1 MELLTLVLTGIL
13 TLVSPVGVTF
23 DNIAEGDIREALHD
37 AEQLEV
43 RLDNAPN
50 YALLRGNI
58 QRLRFAGRGLY
69 VTPELRIDT
78 VEIES
83 DPIAVD
89 INRLNQEDA
98 TSIPRFLREP
108 LQGAMRVVITEADL
122 NRALRSQAAAEPLRE
137 LGIGITR
144 TNDPEAQSDPQRFQ
158 IVNPEV
164 EFLANNRVRFQ
175 LEIADRRDNESVQIV
190 LETGL
195 ASVNGA
201 RIQAVNPTILINNEE
216 APTQLITLFS
226 RILDRALDLRKY
238 EERGLLARV
247 LKFELDSDRLEIA
260 AFIRIDQPDALSVL
274 TSE

>member
-13 TLVSPVGVTF
+13 TLVSPVGATF

-37 AEQLEV
+37 AEQLVV

-50 YALLRGNI
+50 YSLLRGNI

-69 VTPELRIDT
+69 VTPDLRIDT

-89 INRLNQEDA
+89 INRLNQEDRS
-98 TSIPRFLREP
+98 SIPRFLREP
-108 LQGAMRVVITEADL
+108 LQGAMRVVITEADI
-122 NRALRSQAAAEPLRE
+122 NHALRSQAAAEPLRE

-190 LETGL
+190 VETGL

-201 RIQAVNPTILINNEE
+201 RLQAVNPTIRINNEE
-216 APTQLITLFS
+216 APTQLITIFS

-238 EERGLLARV
+238 EERGLFARF
-247 LKFELDSDRLEIA
+247 LKFELDGDRLEVA

>member
-1 MELLTLVLTGIL
+1 MELLTLVLSGIL

-50 YALLRGNI
+50 YSLLRGNI

-137 LGIGITR
+137 LGIGITQ

-175 LEIADRRDNESVQIV
+175 LEIADRRDNESVQIL

-195 ASVNGA
+195 TSVNGA

-216 APTQLITLFS
+216 APTQLITIFS

-238 EERGLLARV
+238 EDRGLLARV
-247 LKFELDSDRLEIA
+247 LKFELDGDRLEVA
-260 AFIRIDQPDALSVL
+260 AFIRIDQPDAFSVL
-274 TSE
+274 TQE

>member
-1 MELLTLVLTGIL
+1 MELLTLVLSGIL
-13 TLVSPVGVTF
+13 TLVSPVGATF

-69 VTPELRIDT
+69 VTPDLRIDT

-175 LEIADRRDNESVQIV
+175 LEIADRRDNESVQIL

-201 RIQAVNPTILINNEE
+201 RIQAVNPTIQINNEE
-216 APTQLITLFS
+216 APTQLIAIFS

-238 EERGLLARV
+238 EDRGLLARV
-247 LKFELDSDRLEIA
+247 LKFELDGDRLEIA
-260 AFIRIDQPDALSVL
+260 AFIRIDQPDAFSVL
-274 TSE
+274 TLE

>member
-23 DNIAEGDIREALHD
+23 DHIAEGDIREALHD
-37 AEQLEV
+37 AEILEV

-50 YALLRGNI
+50 YSLLRGNI

-108 LQGAMRVVITEADL
+108 LQGGMRVVITEADL
-122 NRALRSQAAAEPLRE
+122 NRALRSPAAAEPLRE

-144 TNDPEAQSDPQRFQ
+144 TNDPEAQRDPRRFQ

-195 ASVNGA
+195 ASISGA
-201 RIQAVNPTILINNEE
+201 RIQAVNPLILINNEE
-216 APTQLITLFS
+216 APTQLLTIFS

-238 EERGLLARV
+238 EDRGLLARV
-247 LKFELDSDRLEIA
+247 LKFELDGDRLEVA
-260 AFIRIDQPDALSVL
+260 AFIRIDQPDAFSIL
-274 TSE
+274 TRE

>member
-50 YALLRGNI
+50 YGLLTGNI

-69 VTPELRIDT
+69 VTPDLRIDT

-89 INRLNQEDA
+89 INRLNQEDR

-122 NRALRSQAAAEPLRE
+122 NRALGSPAAAEPLRE

-144 TNDPEAQSDPQRFQ
+144 TNDPEAQRDPQRFQ

-175 LEIADRRDNESVQIV
+175 LEIEDRRDNESVQIV

-195 ASVNGA
+195 ASINGA
-201 RIQAVNPTILINNEE
+201 RIQAVNPTIWINNEE
-216 APTQLITLFS
+216 APTQLIAIFS
-226 RILDRALDLRKY
+226 RILDRVLDLRKY
-238 EERGLLARV
+238 EDRGLFARV
-247 LKFELDSDRLEIA
+247 LKFDLDGDRLEVA
-260 AFIRIDQPDALSVL
+260 AFIRIDQPDAFSDL
-274 TSE
+274 TAE

>member
-50 YALLRGNI
+50 YSLLRGNI

-89 INRLNQEDA
+89 INRLNQENA

-144 TNDPEAQSDPQRFQ
+144 TNDPEAQTDPQRFQ

-175 LEIADRRDNESVQIV
+175 LEIEDRRDNESVQIV

-195 ASVNGA
+195 ASMSGA

-216 APTQLITLFS
+216 APTQLITIFS

-238 EERGLLARV
+238 EDRGLLARV
-247 LKFELDSDRLEIA
+247 LKFELDADRLEVA
-260 AFIRIDQPDALSVL
+260 AFIRIDQPDAFSVG
-274 TSE
+274 TPE

>member
-1 MELLTLVLTGIL
+1 MELLTLVLSGIL

-50 YALLRGNI
+50 YSLLRGNI

-78 VEIES
+78 VNIES

-144 TNDPEAQSDPQRFQ
+144 TSDPEAQSDPQRFQ

-175 LEIADRRDNESVQIV
+175 LEIADRRDNESVQIL

-195 ASVNGA
+195 TSVNGA

-216 APTQLITLFS
+216 APTQLITIFS

-238 EERGLLARV
+238 EDRGLLARV
-247 LKFELDSDRLEIA
+247 LKFELDGDRLEVA
-260 AFIRIDQPDALSVL
+260 AFIRIDQPDAFSVL
-274 TSE
+274 TQE

>member
-13 TLVSPVGVTF
+13 TLVSPVGATF

-137 LGIGITR
+137 LGIGLTR

-175 LEIADRRDNESVQIV
+175 LEIADRRDNESVQIL

-201 RIQAVNPTILINNEE
+201 RIQAVNPTIQINNEE
-216 APTQLITLFS
+216 APAQLITIFS

>member
-1 MELLTLVLTGIL
+1 MELFTLVLTGIL

-23 DNIAEGDIREALHD
+23 DNIAERDIREALHN

-69 VTPELRIDT
+69 VTPDLRIDT
-78 VEIES
+78 VEMES

-89 INRLNQEDA
+89 INRLNQEDR

-122 NRALRSQAAAEPLRE
+122 NRALRSPAAADPLRE
-137 LGIGITR
+137 LGIGLTR
-144 TNDPEAQSDPQRFQ
+144 TNEPEAQTDSQRFQ

-175 LEIADRRDNESVQIV
+175 LEIEDRRDNESAQIV
-190 LETGL
+190 VETGL
-195 ASVNGA
+195 ASLNGT
-201 RIQAVNPTILINNEE
+201 RIQAVNPTIWINNEE
-216 APTQLITLFS
+216 APPQLLTIFS

-238 EERGLLARV
+238 EERGLFARV
-247 LKFELDSDRLEIA
+247 LKFDLGPDRLEVA
-260 AFIRIDQPDALSVL
+260 AFIRIDQPDALSGL
-274 TSE
+274 TPE

>member
-1 MELLTLVLTGIL
+1 MELFTLLLTGIL

-23 DNIAEGDIREALHD
+23 DNIAERNIRDSLYD

-50 YALLRGNI
+50 YFLLTGNVKK
-58 QRLRFAGRGLY
+58 LRVAGRGLY
-69 VTPELRIDT
+69 ITPDFRIDT

-89 INRLNQEDA
+89 LDRLNQEDRR
-98 TSIPRFLREP
+98 SIPRFLRAP
-108 LQGAMRVVITEADL
+108 LQAGMRLVLTEADI
-122 NRALRSQAAAEPLRE
+122 NQALRSRAAAEPLRE
-137 LGIGITR
+137 LGIGLTR
-144 TNDPEAQSDPQRFQ
+144 TNDPDAQTDPQRFQ

-164 EFLANNRVRFQ
+164 EFLGNNRLRFQ
-175 LEIADRRDNESVQIV
+175 LEIQDRRDNESVQIL

-195 ASVNGA
+195 APVGGA
-201 RIQAVNPTILINNEE
+201 RIQAVNPTIRINDEE

-238 EERGLLARV
+238 EDRGLFARF
-247 LKFELDSDRLEIA
+247 LKFEVGPDGLEVA

-274 TSE
+274 SPE

>member
-50 YALLRGNI
+50 YSLLTGNI

-89 INRLNQEDA
+89 INRLNQEDRR
-98 TSIPRFLREP
+98 SIPRFLREP

-122 NRALRSQAAAEPLRE
+122 NRALRSPSAAEPLRE
-137 LGIGITR
+137 LGIGITG
-144 TNDPEAQSDPQRFQ
+144 TNDPEAQRDPQRFQ

-175 LEIADRRDNESVQIV
+175 LEIADRRDNESVEIV
-190 LETGL
+190 VETGL
-195 ASVNGA
+195 ASINGA
-201 RIQAVNPTILINNEE
+201 RIQAVNPTIWINNEE
-216 APTQLITLFS
+216 APTQILTIFS

-238 EERGLLARV
+238 EDRGLFARF
-247 LKFELDSDRLEIA
+247 LKFELDGDRLEVA

-274 TSE
+274 TRE

>member
-175 LEIADRRDNESVQIV
+175 LEIADRRDNESVQIL

-201 RIQAVNPTILINNEE
+201 RIQAVNPIIRINNEE
-216 APTQLITLFS
+216 APAQLITIFS

-238 EERGLLARV
+238 EERGLFARF
-247 LKFELDSDRLEIA
+247 LKFELDGDRLEVA

-274 TSE
+274 TSQ